1 MIKYSVKKPLTVL
14 VSVILVLVLGVVSFL
29 GLSTDLLP
37 TISLPYV
44 VVVTAYPGASPER
57 VEVSVTEPIEQA
69 VATISGLENITSTSS
84 ENMSMVMLEF
94 SESINMDSVMID
106 LNNNLEAVS
115 GYFDEMVQPPMVIK
129 VNPDMLPI
137 QMLSIDV
144 EGMDVKELTQYV
156 EEEFQPYLERID
168 GVATVDVS
176 GAVADYVEI
185 HLNQEKIDAINDD
198 ILAAI
203 DGELLDVKYDLTSA
217 QRELEDGLNE
227 LQTQKDDGFK
237 KLADGKAALDSGIA
251 QAQALASEA
260 GHLEMQ
266 KGLVQGQIEMVN
278 AKNQLVSQRDS
289 LLGVANVLPTLPI
302 PGDLTI
308 GMIISQIPPEFT
320 PSETPAI
327 PEQIPPE
334 YTQYLAMVQGLVDS
348 GMITNDTTFTEVIAI
363 LNATIAQLNAGIA
376 EIDAGL
382 IAMGVDINTVTVD
395 SLNSRIA
402 QIDADLVEA
411 KFLAEQMQ
419 ATLAELQASYATLEA
434 TQMAMVNEITLAESQ
449 LTSAEMELEAGL
461 DEFEKQRDEA
471 LKSANIDG
479 LVTQKTLAGILM
491 AQNFSMPA
499 GYVADGE
506 EKISV
511 KIGDEFASVDEL
523 NHLLLV
529 DMGLD
534 DVEPIYLG
542 DVAEISIKDNQD
554 ESYTRV
560 NGNAGIMISIQK
572 SSVASTTEVTAN
584 INEAVAKLETE
595 NPDVRV
601 TTLMDQ
607 GVYIGIIVDS
617 VMDNLMYGGI
627 IAFFVLLLFLKDLKP
642 TLIIAFSIPISLLFS
657 IVLMYFSDVTLN
669 IISLSGLALGVGML
683 VDNSIVVIENIYR
696 LRNEG
701 YSKVKAAVIGATQ
714 VGGAIFSSTLTTVS
728 VFLPIV
734 FTEGL
739 SRQLFTDMGL
749 TIAYSLFASLIVA
762 LTIVPAMA
770 STMLNTSKQ
779 KEHKLFD
786 KFVAG
791 YQKLLNVNL
800 KHRWMVIVLT
810 ISLLAVSLYNTTNMP
825 LVLIPAMD
833 STEMQMTLVMED
845 TPKDMVI
852 QTGEE
857 IASRVQTIDGIET
870 VGLSMSS
877 GGGSSLMMS
886 GGGEDTISYYITI
899 NPESG
904 RTNVDITEDIRALT
918 PEYEDV
924 LSISSSSMDISALS
938 GTGVSYVIKGN
949 DLEVLQKTA
958 TEIGDILRE
967 VEGVG
972 EVNDGSSEV
981 VTEIK
986 VDVNKATAM
995 EHGLTVAQV
1004 FQLISEELTEQTTAT
1019 QLTLEGKELDV
1030 ILVPSTDKNIT
1041 DLSNIVVAVE
1051 PAEDED
1057 EEDTDILL
1065 KDIAHIHEGTTA
1077 QSINRDNQSRTQT
1090 VSVYVADG
1098 YNVGLVSRDLEIAL
1112 ENYTPP
1118 AGYSVEVTGEN
1129 EMIMSTMGDM
1139 LLMIGLAIVFI
1150 YLIMVA
1156 QFQSLL
1162 SPFIILFTIPLA
1174 FTGGLLAL
1182 QILGMELSITSL
1194 IGFLVLAGVVVNNGI
1209 VFVEYVNQLRLE
1221 GMDKKEA
1228 LLKAGKDRIRPILM
1242 TALTTILAMSTMAL
1256 GVGMGAQMS
1265 QGMAIVTI
1273 GGLAYA
1279 TVLTLFLVTVLYDIL
1294 HRKEIKKIDV
1304 DFEVE

>member
-1 MIKYSVKKPLTVL
+1 MIKYSVKKPLTVF

-44 VVVTAYPGASPER
+44 VVVTSYPGAAPER
-57 VEVSVTEPIEQA
+57 VETTVTQPIEQA

-84 ENMSMVMLEF
+84 ENVSTVMLEF

-129 VNPDMLPI
+129 INPDMLPI

-144 EGMDVKELTQYV
+144 EGMDVKELTAYV
-156 EEEFQPYLERID
+156 ENEFQPYLERIN
-168 GVATVDVS
+168 GVATVDVQGS
-176 GAVADYVEI
+176 VEDYVEI
-185 HLNQEKIDAINDD
+185 HLNQSKIDAINDD
-198 ILAAI
+198 ILGAV
-203 DGELLDVKYDLTSA
+203 DGELLDAKYDLTSA
-217 QRELEDGLNE
+217 QKEISDGLSE
-227 LQTQKDDGFK
+227 LTTQKNDGFK

-251 QAQALASEA
+251 QAQALASQK
-260 GHLEMQ
+260 GQLEVQ
-266 KGLVQGQIEMVN
+266 KGLVEGQIELIK
-278 AKNQLVSQRDS
+278 ARDELQTQITGMQAVVPMLS
-289 LLGVANVLPTLPI
+289 AIPDETTLGALKLAQPTLT
-302 PGDLTI
+302 TI
-308 GMIISQIPPEFT
+308 IDEIISQG
-320 PSETPAI
+320 
-327 PEQIPPE
+327 
-334 YTQYLAMVQGLVDS
+334 LATD
-348 GMITNDTTFTEVIAI
+348 DTTMGEFRPI
-363 LNATIAQLNAGIA
+363 LTATLNSAIA
-376 EIDAGL
+376 EMQAGVAEMNKQL
-382 IAMGVDINTVTVD
+382 TAMGVDVSSATVD
-395 SLNSRIA
+395 SLNARIT
-402 QIDADLVEA
+402 QIDTALVEA
-411 KFLAEQMQ
+411 TFLATQMES
-419 ATLAELQASYATLEA
+419 TLAELQASYATLEA
-434 TQMAMVNEITLAESQ
+434 TQMSMVNEITLAESQ

-461 DEFEKQRDEA
+461 EEFNKQRDEA
-471 LKSANIDG
+471 LKTANIDG
-479 LVTQKTLAGILM
+479 LVTQEALSGILM

-499 GYVADGE
+499 GYITDGE
-506 EKISV
+506 DEKISV
-511 KIGDEFASVDEL
+511 KIGDEFSSIEEL
-523 NHLLLV
+523 ENLLLL

-534 DVEPIYLG
+534 GVEPIYLG
-542 DVAEISIKDNQD
+542 DVASVTIRDNQD
-554 ESYTRV
+554 DSYTRV
-560 NGNAGIMISIQK
+560 NGNAGVMLSIQK
-572 SSVASTTEVTAN
+572 SSVASTTEVTQS
-584 INEAVAKLETE
+584 INDAVAKLEEE

-657 IVLMYFSDVTLN
+657 IVLMYFSGVSLN

-701 YSKVKAAVIGATQ
+701 YPKVKAAVVGATQ

-734 FTEGL
+734 FVEGI

-762 LTIVPAMA
+762 LTIVPAMS

-779 KEHKLFD
+779 KEQKLFD
-786 KFVAG
+786 KFVNLYEKA
-791 YQKLLNVNL
+791 LSFNL
-800 KHRWMVIVLT
+800 KHRWIVILLT

-825 LVLIPAMD
+825 LVLIPEMD
-833 STEMQMTLVMED
+833 STEMQMTLTLED
-845 TPKDMVI
+845 TKKEEVI
-852 QTGEE
+852 AVGEE
-857 IASRVQTIDGIET
+857 IAARVEKVEGIET
-870 VGLSMSS
+870 VGLSMITNSS
-877 GGGSSLMMS
+877 GSLMMMS

-904 RTNVDITEDIRALT
+904 RTNMDITEEIRSLT
-918 PEYEDV
+918 TDYEEH
-924 LSISSSSMDISALS
+924 LTITSSNMDISALGGS
-938 GTGVSYVIKGN
+938 GVSYVLKGN
-949 DLEVLQKTA
+949 DLDILQETA
-958 TEIGDILRE
+958 QSIGDILRD

-972 EVNDGSSEV
+972 DVYDGSSDLNE
-981 VTEIK
+981 EIK
-986 VDVNKATAM
+986 VDVNKEEAM
-995 EHGLTVAQV
+995 KHGLTVAQV
-1004 FQLISEELTEQTTAT
+1004 FQLINSELLEQTTAT
-1019 QLTLEGKELDV
+1019 QLTLDGKELDAIV
-1030 ILVPSTDKNIT
+1030 IPDSNKNLV
-1041 DLSNIVVAVE
+1041 DLSNIVVATE
-1051 PAEDED
+1051 AGEDD
-1057 EEDTDILL
+1057 EEDKDILL
-1065 KDIAHIHEGTTA
+1065 KDIAHIYSGTTA
-1077 QSINRDNQSRTQT
+1077 QTINRDNQSRTQT
-1090 VSVYVADG
+1090 VAVTIADG
-1098 YNVGLVSRDLEIAL
+1098 YNVGLVSRDLDAAL
-1112 ENYTPP
+1112 ESFTLP
-1118 AGYSVEVTGEN
+1118 AGYSLEVTGEN
-1129 EMIMSTMGDM
+1129 ETITSTITDM
-1139 LLMIGLAIVFI
+1139 LLMILLAVIFI

-1194 IGFLVLAGVVVNNGI
+1194 IGFLVLSGVVVNNGI

-1221 GMDKKEA
+1221 GFSKHDA
-1228 LLKAGKDRIRPILM
+1228 LVKTGKDRIRPILM

-1273 GGLAYA
+1273 GGLSYA
-1279 TVLTLFLVTVLYDIL
+1279 TILTLFLVPVLYDIL
-1294 HRKEIKKIDV
+1294 HRKEINKIDV

>member
-1 MIKYSVKKPLTVL
+1 MIKYSVKKPLTVF

-84 ENMSMVMLEF
+84 ENMSTVMLEF

-115 GYFDEMVQPPMVIK
+115 GYFDDMVQPPMVIK
-129 VNPDMLPI
+129 INPDMLPI

-156 EEEFQPYLERID
+156 EEEFQPYIERIE
-168 GVATVDVS
+168 GVATVDVQ

-185 HLNQEKIDAINDD
+185 QLNQDKIDNINDNV
-198 ILAAI
+198 LGAV
-203 DGELLDVKYDLTSA
+203 DGELLEARNELYSA
-217 QRELEDGLNE
+217 QNELEDGISE
-227 LQTQKDDGFK
+227 LTSERDKAFSD
-237 KLADGKAALDSGIA
+237 LANGKAALDTGIA
-251 QAQALASEA
+251 QTQAIASEA
-260 GHLEMQ
+260 AQLEAQ
-266 KGLVQGQIEMVN
+266 KGLVEKQIEIV
-278 AKNQLVSQRDS
+278 AQRDELQALLDNLTFASAGMSTLPFQDETTLAELS
-289 LLGVANVLPTLPI
+289 LLDPSMGV
-302 PGDLTI
+302 
-308 GMIISQIPPEFT
+308 
-320 PSETPAI
+320 
-327 PEQIPPE
+327 
-334 YTQYLAMVQGLVDS
+334 
-348 GMITNDTTFTEVIAI
+348 MITDFINDGLATETTTFGELKATLTASITELQKGIAGINKALADMGVENPDTTSSTDLNNSFTARI
-363 LNATIAQLNAGIA
+363 NS
-376 EIDAGL
+376 IDK
-382 IAMGVDINTVTVD
+382 
-395 SLNSRIA
+395 
-402 QIDADLVEA
+402 DLVEA
-411 KFLAEQMQ
+411 QFLADAMAETLKKLQDSYAALELGHMQ
-419 ATLAELQASYATLEA
+419 AVNQITVAEA
-434 TQMAMVNEITLAESQ
+434 Q
-449 LTSAEMELEAGL
+449 LTSAEAELDAGL
-461 DEFEKQRDEA
+461 DEFNKQRDEA
-471 LKSANIDG
+471 LRTANIDG
-479 LVTQKTLAGILM
+479 LVTQEALSGILM

-499 GYVADGE
+499 GYVADNE

-511 KIGDEFASVDEL
+511 KIGDEFTSVEEL
-523 NHLLLV
+523 GNLMLL

-534 DVEPIYLG
+534 DLEPIYLR
-542 DVAEISIKDNQD
+542 DVADITIKDNQD

-560 NGNAGIMISIQK
+560 NGNPGVMISIQK
-572 SSVASTTEVTAN
+572 SSVASTTEVTSA
-584 INEAVAKLETE
+584 INEAVAKLESE
-595 NPDVRV
+595 NPAVRV

-627 IAFFVLLLFLKDLKP
+627 IAFFVLLFFLKDLKP

-657 IVLMYFSDVTLN
+657 IVLMYFSNVTLN

-696 LRNEG
+696 LRSEG

-734 FTEGL
+734 FVEGI

-749 TIAYSLFASLIVA
+749 TIAYSLFASLLVA

-779 KEHKLFD
+779 KEQKLFD

-791 YQKLLNVNL
+791 YQKLLSFNL
-800 KHRWMVIVLT
+800 KHRWIVILLT
-810 ISLLAVSLYNTTNMP
+810 ISLLGTSLYNTTNMP

-833 STEMQMTLVMED
+833 STEMQMTLTLED
-845 TPKDMVI
+845 TPKDLVI
-852 QTGEE
+852 QAGED
-857 IASRVQTIDGIET
+857 IAKRVQQIEGIET
-870 VGLSMSS
+870 VGLSMTT
-877 GGGSSLMMS
+877 GSSTSLMSM
-886 GGGEDTISYYITI
+886 GGGEDTISYYITV

-904 RTNVDITEDIRALT
+904 RTNMDITDEIKSLT
-918 PEYEDV
+918 PDYEDN
-924 LSISSSSMDISALS
+924 LSISSSNMDISALS

-949 DLEVLQKTA
+949 DLETLQATA
-958 TEIGDILRE
+958 TEIGDILRD

-972 EVNDGSSEV
+972 EVNDGSSET

-986 VDVNKATAM
+986 VDVNKTEAM
-995 EHGLTVAQV
+995 KHQLTVAQV
-1004 FQLISEELTEQTTAT
+1004 FSLINTELTEQTTAT

-1030 ILVPSTDKNIT
+1030 ILIPATEKTIT
-1041 DLSNIVVAVE
+1041 DLSNLVVATKA
-1051 PAEDED
+1051 AEDQD
-1057 EEDTDILL
+1057 EEDVDILL
-1065 KDIAHIHEGTTA
+1065 KDIAHIYEGTTA

-1098 YNVGLVSRDLEIAL
+1098 HNVGLVSRDLEIAL
-1112 ENYTPP
+1112 ANYTPP
-1118 AGYSVEVTGEN
+1118 AGYSIEVTGEN
-1129 EMIMSTMGDM
+1129 ETITSTIVDM
-1139 LLMIGLAIVFI
+1139 LLMIGLAIIFI

-1221 GMDKKEA
+1221 GLDKHTA
-1228 LLKAGKDRIRPILM
+1228 LLTAGKDRIRPILM

-1279 TVLTLFLVTVLYDIL
+1279 TILTLFLVPVLYDIL

-1304 DFEVE
+1304 DFEME